1 MFLYVKHWNRI
12 GYKAKKKKKSGM
24 LSILH
29 IIITKVNISKVQ
41 KMTGTLSHHK
51 RGEGIYD

>member
-12 GYKAKKKKKSGM
+12 GYKAKKKKSGM